1 MLYLQR
7 LIFGLRRL
15 FLQPALSV
23 PIILSLGLTLAAVL
37 TVLSIYY
44 ALMVR
49 PLPQIK
55 APEQLS
61 IHSAQVKLG
70 STDLS
75 VMNKALFM
83 HFKQHMQSYGE
94 WAYVISQTEKTAQI
108 EQQEHQLTLLEAS
121 AGAPELLGI
130 QLLLGESSAT
140 ADEQSGVWIS
150 ESVWQQLYHADAA
163 VIGKTLSYEGQIYK
177 IAGVYKDTI
186 AIPTPQR
193 PAALQFWQFFD
204 EKIQQSAEK
213 KSFAMMPG
221 IAILRG
227 QQQPDEAAMLQ
238 WIELVKQDDIY
249 LSRLVKAGVFGST
262 HEGYHAKILGDSAK
276 LVWLLLAVTFT
287 ILVIAALNLTNLLL
301 AHYQSRRQEF
311 AVQMLTGCSASKLK
325 LLIAIENL
333 ALVVPALILG
343 VLASLWLIKSL
354 PLLVG
359 YSLPLLNSIHLDNTV
374 LGILFVLGV
383 FLLLLF
389 SWPVPVPAQLAESL
403 SGSGKGQQKQQNAT
417 LVNCLFVGQLVL
429 STIIICGSALLA
441 YQGYREV
448 YTDYGF
454 ERVNSYLIDTNPTN
468 ATNYNPGPQKNKAS
482 QQQYQQRNELLQ
494 QKMRQHWP
502 DAIVMNS
509 RQQPISSSMQITQLS
524 DKQSNIVVN
533 ANFGLV
539 DSQYLATY
547 SIPLLYGSNFTAEDS
562 ELQVIIDLAIARMF
576 SPDNPSQ
583 MIGRRLGKMQVIGVT
598 GNSKNLYKM
607 PTAYFLSKPLADQS
621 QQLVVVLPDGEYLT
635 ALEVKKALGELAVEY
650 PELNVESMQQN
661 WLNNTRQER
670 LNFYLISAIA
680 VTSLVLALLGIA
692 GISQQQSRQK
702 RYEIAVHMATGASRR
717 QLLWFATRR
726 SGLLLLLGLLAG
738 SGLTLL
744 IFNYLSGYFSL
755 LSAMNWQALLVLEML
770 LMWVAL
776 SAMLWPCWQVIRKDP
791 IQSLRNQ

>member
-94 WAYVISQTEKTAQI
+94 WAYVISQTEKTAHI

-150 ESVWQQLYHADAA
+150 ESVWQQLYKADTA
-163 VIGKTLSYEGQIYK
+163 VIGKTLSYEDHIYK

-193 PAALQFWQFFD
+193 PTALQFWQFFD
-204 EKIQQSAEK
+204 KKIQQSAETN
-213 KSFAMMPG
+213 SFGMPG

-238 WIELVKQDDIY
+238 WVELAKQDYIY
-249 LSRLVKAGVFGST
+249 LSRLVTAGVFGST

-311 AVQMLTGCSASKLK
+311 AVQMLTGCSALKLK
-325 LLIAIENL
+325 LLVAIENL
-333 ALVVPALILG
+333 ALVVPAVILG

-354 PLLVG
+354 PLIVG

-374 LGILFVLGV
+374 LGILSVIGAV
-383 FLLLLF
+383 LLLLF
-389 SWPVPVPAQLAESL
+389 SWPVQIPAQLAESL

-429 STIIICGSALLA
+429 STIIVCGSALLA

-468 ATNYNPGPQKNKAS
+468 STPYGPEQRQEKS
-482 QQQYQQRNELLQ
+482 SRQQYQQQNELLQ
-494 QKMRQHWP
+494 KKLRQHWP

-509 RQQPISSSMQITQLS
+509 RQQPISSSMHISQLS

-533 ANFGLV
+533 TNFALV
-539 DSQYLATY
+539 DGQYFAAY
-547 SIPLLYGSNFTAEDS
+547 SIPLLYGRSFTAEDS
-562 ELQVIIDLAIARMF
+562 ELQVIIDLTTAKAF
-576 SPDNPSQ
+576 SADDPSQ
-583 MIGRRLGKMQVIGVT
+583 MIGRRLGEKQVIGIVAST
-598 GNSKNLYKM
+598 KNINKM
-607 PTAYFLSKPLADQS
+607 PTSYYLSMPLSAES

-635 ALEVKKALGELAVEY
+635 ALEVKKALGELAAEY
-650 PELNVESMQQN
+650 PELRIESMRQN
-661 WLNNTRQER
+661 WLDNTRQER

-680 VTSLVLALLGIA
+680 ATSLVLALLGIA

-702 RYEIAVHMATGASRR
+702 RYEIAVRMATGASRR

-755 LSAMNWQALLVLEML
+755 LSAMNWQALLVLELL

-791 IQSLRNQ
+791 IQTLRNQ